1 MKLEKNI
8 IPENLHVAIVMDG
21 NGRWANERALA
32 RLKGHA
38 KGADRVRHIVR
49 ASLDMNVTHL
59 TLFAFSTENW
69 KRSESEVLGLM
80 SLFRKFMKSEAKKLL
95 INGVKVRFIGNRLR
109 LDKSIIKLMDE
120 LEFSTKENDN
130 LNLTIAL
137 NYGGRDEIV
146 RASKKISEKVKLGLI
161 DIDDINIEMFSNNL
175 DTFELPDPDLVIR
188 TSGELRT
195 SNFLPWQCAYS
206 EYVFEKSN
214 WPDFNNDIYEE
225 ILIEFKTDFLKL
237 FFFLSWIKRHSFSDL
252 APTPAGSRSC
262 IFSNIDKTSCFVA
275 TIF

>member
-1 MKLEKNI
+1 MKIEKKI
-8 IPENLHVAIVMDG
+8 KPENLHVAIVMDG

-69 KRSESEVLGLM
+69 KRSENEVIGLM
-80 SLFRKFMKSEAKKLL
+80 GLFKKFIKSEAKKLL
-95 INGVKVRFIGNRLR
+95 INGVKVRFIGDRSR
-109 LDKSIIKLMDE
+109 LDKSLIKLMGE
-120 LEFSTKENDN
+120 LELLTIANDN
-130 LNLTIAL
+130 LHLTIAL

-146 RASKKISEKVKLGLI
+146 RATKKISEKVKLGVLS
-161 DIDDINIEMFSNNL
+161 IDDITVEMLSNNL
-175 DTFELPDPDLVIR
+175 DTFDLPDPDLVIR
-188 TSGELRT
+188 TSGEVRT

-206 EYVFEKSN
+206 EYVFEKTN

-225 ILIEFKTDFLKL
+225 ILIEFKNRERRFGAILK
-237 FFFLSWIKRHSFSDL
+237 
-252 APTPAGSRSC
+252 
-262 IFSNIDKTSCFVA
+262 
-275 TIF
+275 

>member
-1 MKLEKNI
+1 MKIEKKI
-8 IPENLHVAIVMDG
+8 ISESLHVAIVMDG

-69 KRSESEVLGLM
+69 KRSESEVVGLM
-80 SLFRKFMKSEAKKLL
+80 SLFKKFMKSEAKKLL
-95 INGVKVRFIGNRLR
+95 INGVRVRFIGDRSR
-109 LDKSIIKLMDE
+109 LDKSLIMLMGE
-120 LEFSTKENDN
+120 LELLTIENDN
-130 LNLTIAL
+130 LHLTIAL

-146 RASKKISEKVKLGLI
+146 RATKKISEKIKLGVLN
-161 DIDDINIEMFSNNL
+161 IDDITVEMISNNL
-175 DTFELPDPDLVIR
+175 DTFDLPDPDLVIR
-188 TSGELRT
+188 TSGEVRT

-206 EYVFEKSN
+206 EYVFEKTN

-225 ILIEFKTDFLKL
+225 ILIEFKNRERRFGAILK
-237 FFFLSWIKRHSFSDL
+237 
-252 APTPAGSRSC
+252 
-262 IFSNIDKTSCFVA
+262 
-275 TIF
+275 

>member
-1 MKLEKNI
+1 MKIEKKI
-8 IPENLHVAIVMDG
+8 KPENLHVAIVMDG

-69 KRSESEVLGLM
+69 KRSESEVVGLM
-80 SLFRKFMKSEAKKLL
+80 GLFKKFMKSEAKKLL
-95 INGVKVRFIGNRLR
+95 INGVKVRFIGDRSR
-109 LDKSIIKLMDE
+109 LDKSLIKLMDE
-120 LEFSTKENDN
+120 LELLTIANDN
-130 LNLTIAL
+130 LHLTIAL

-146 RASKKISEKVKLGLI
+146 RATKKISEKVKLGVLN
-161 DIDDINIEMFSNNL
+161 IDDITVEMLSDNL
-175 DTFELPDPDLVIR
+175 DTFDLPDPDLVIR
-188 TSGELRT
+188 TSGEVRT

-206 EYVFEKSN
+206 EYVFEKTN

-225 ILIEFKTDFLKL
+225 ILIEFKNRERRFGAILK
-237 FFFLSWIKRHSFSDL
+237 
-252 APTPAGSRSC
+252 
-262 IFSNIDKTSCFVA
+262 
-275 TIF
+275 

>member
-1 MKLEKNI
+1 MKIEKKI
-8 IPENLHVAIVMDG
+8 KPENLHVAIVMDG

-69 KRSESEVLGLM
+69 KRSESEVVGLM
-80 SLFRKFMKSEAKKLL
+80 SLFKKFMKSEAKKLL
-95 INGVKVRFIGNRLR
+95 INGVRVRFIGDRSR
-109 LDKSIIKLMDE
+109 LDKSLIMLMGE
-120 LEFSTKENDN
+120 LELLTIENDN

-146 RASKKISEKVKLGLI
+146 RATKKISEKVKLGVLN
-161 DIDDINIEMFSNNL
+161 IDDITVETISNNL
-175 DTFELPDPDLVIR
+175 DTFDLPDPDLVIR
-188 TSGELRT
+188 TSGEVRT

-206 EYVFEKSN
+206 EYVFEKTN

-225 ILIEFKTDFLKL
+225 ILIEFKNRERRFGAILK
-237 FFFLSWIKRHSFSDL
+237 
-252 APTPAGSRSC
+252 
-262 IFSNIDKTSCFVA
+262 
-275 TIF
+275 

>member
-1 MKLEKNI
+1 MKIEKKI
-8 IPENLHVAIVMDG
+8 KPENLHVAIVMDG

-69 KRSESEVLGLM
+69 KRSESEVVGLM
-80 SLFRKFMKSEAKKLL
+80 SLFKKFMKSEAKKLL
-95 INGVKVRFIGNRLR
+95 INGVRVRFIGDRSR
-109 LDKSIIKLMDE
+109 LDKSLIMLMGE
-120 LEFSTKENDN
+120 LELLTIENDN
-130 LNLTIAL
+130 LHLTIAL

-146 RASKKISEKVKLGLI
+146 RATKKISEKVKLGVLN
-161 DIDDINIEMFSNNL
+161 IDDITVEMISNNL
-175 DTFELPDPDLVIR
+175 DTFDLPDPDLVIR
-188 TSGELRT
+188 TSGEVRT

-206 EYVFEKSN
+206 EYVFEKTN

-225 ILIEFKTDFLKL
+225 ILIEFKNRERRFGAILK
-237 FFFLSWIKRHSFSDL
+237 
-252 APTPAGSRSC
+252 
-262 IFSNIDKTSCFVA
+262 
-275 TIF
+275 

>member
-1 MKLEKNI
+1 MKIEKKI
-8 IPENLHVAIVMDG
+8 KPENLHVAIVMDG

-69 KRSESEVLGLM
+69 KRSENEVVGLM
-80 SLFRKFMKSEAKKLL
+80 SLFKKFMKSEAKKLL
-95 INGVKVRFIGNRLR
+95 INGVRVRFIGDRSR
-109 LDKSIIKLMDE
+109 LDKSLIKLMSE
-120 LEFSTKENDN
+120 LELLTIENDN
-130 LNLTIAL
+130 LHLTIAL

-146 RASKKISEKVKLGLI
+146 RATKKISEKVKLGVLN
-161 DIDDINIEMFSNNL
+161 IDDITVEMISNNL
-175 DTFELPDPDLVIR
+175 DTFDLPDPDLVIR
-188 TSGELRT
+188 TSGEVRT

-206 EYVFEKSN
+206 EYVFEKTN

-225 ILIEFKTDFLKL
+225 ILIEFKNRERRFGAILK
-237 FFFLSWIKRHSFSDL
+237 
-252 APTPAGSRSC
+252 
-262 IFSNIDKTSCFVA
+262 
-275 TIF
+275 

>member
-1 MKLEKNI
+1 MKLEKKI
-8 IPENLHVAIVMDG
+8 KPENLHVAIIMDG

-49 ASLDMNVTHL
+49 ASLDLNVTHL

-80 SLFRKFMKSEAKKLL
+80 GLFKKFIKSEAKKLL
-95 INGVKVRFIGNRLR
+95 VNGVKVRFIGDRSR
-109 LDKSIIKLMDE
+109 LDKPLIKLMAE
-120 LEFSTKENDN
+120 LELLTVENDN

-137 NYGGRDEIV
+137 NYGGRDEIL
-146 RASKKISEKVKLGLI
+146 RATKKISEKVKLGLLN
-161 DIDDINIEMFSNNL
+161 IDDITIEMFSSNL
-175 DTFELPDPDLVIR
+175 DTFDLPDPDLVIR

-206 EYVFEKSN
+206 EYVFEKNN
-214 WPDFNNDIYEE
+214 WPDFNYDIYEK
-225 ILIEFKTDFLKL
+225 ILIEFKNRERRFGAILK
-237 FFFLSWIKRHSFSDL
+237 
-252 APTPAGSRSC
+252 
-262 IFSNIDKTSCFVA
+262 
-275 TIF
+275 

>member
-1 MKLEKNI
+1 MKIEKKI
-8 IPENLHVAIVMDG
+8 KPENLHVAIVMDG

-69 KRSESEVLGLM
+69 KRSESEVVGLM
-80 SLFRKFMKSEAKKLL
+80 GLFKKFMKSEAKKLL
-95 INGVKVRFIGNRLR
+95 INGVKVRFIGDRSR
-109 LDKSIIKLMDE
+109 LDKSLIKLMDE
-120 LEFSTKENDN
+120 LELLTIANNN
-130 LNLTIAL
+130 LHLTIAL

-146 RASKKISEKVKLGLI
+146 RATKKISEKVKLGVLN
-161 DIDDINIEMFSNNL
+161 IDDITVEMFSNNL
-175 DTFELPDPDLVIR
+175 DTFDLPDPDLVIR
-188 TSGELRT
+188 TSGEVRT

-206 EYVFEKSN
+206 EYVFEKTN

-225 ILIEFKTDFLKL
+225 ILIEFKNRERRFGAILK
-237 FFFLSWIKRHSFSDL
+237 
-252 APTPAGSRSC
+252 
-262 IFSNIDKTSCFVA
+262 
-275 TIF
+275 

>member
-1 MKLEKNI
+1 MKIEKKI
-8 IPENLHVAIVMDG
+8 KPENLHVAIVMDG

-69 KRSESEVLGLM
+69 KRSESEVVGLM
-80 SLFRKFMKSEAKKLL
+80 NLFKKFMKSEAKKLL
-95 INGVKVRFIGNRLR
+95 INGVRVRFIGDRSR
-109 LDKSIIKLMDE
+109 LDKSLIMLMGE
-120 LEFSTKENDN
+120 LELLTIENDN
-130 LNLTIAL
+130 LHLTIAL

-146 RASKKISEKVKLGLI
+146 RATKKISEKVKLGVLN
-161 DIDDINIEMFSNNL
+161 IDDITVEMISNNL
-175 DTFELPDPDLVIR
+175 DTFDLPDPDLVIR
-188 TSGELRT
+188 TSGEVRT

-206 EYVFEKSN
+206 EYVFEKTN

-225 ILIEFKTDFLKL
+225 ILIEFKNRERRFGAILK
-237 FFFLSWIKRHSFSDL
+237 
-252 APTPAGSRSC
+252 
-262 IFSNIDKTSCFVA
+262 
-275 TIF
+275 

>member
-1 MKLEKNI
+1 LKIDKNI
-8 IPENLHVAIVMDG
+8 NPETLHVAIVMDG

-80 SLFRKFMKSEAKKLL
+80 SLFKKFIKSESQKLL
-95 INGVKVRFIGNRLR
+95 INGVKVRFIGDRTR
-109 LDKSIIKLMDE
+109 LDKSLIDLMAE
-120 LEFSTKENDN
+120 LEFLTFENTK

-146 RASKKISEKVKLGLI
+146 RATKKIVEEVKLGHI
-161 DIDDINIEMFSNNL
+161 DVNDINVEMFSNKL
-175 DTFELPDPDLVIR
+175 DTFDLPDPDLIIR

-225 ILIEFKTDFLKL
+225 ILTEFKSRERRFGAILK
-237 FFFLSWIKRHSFSDL
+237 
-252 APTPAGSRSC
+252 
-262 IFSNIDKTSCFVA
+262 
-275 TIF
+275 

>member
-8 IPENLHVAIVMDG
+8 IPEILHVAMVMDG

-49 ASLDMNVTHL
+49 ASLDMKVTHL

-69 KRSESEVLGLM
+69 KRSESEVIGLM
-80 SLFRKFMKSEAKKLL
+80 GLFKKFMKSEAKKLL
-95 INGVKVRFIGNRLR
+95 INGVKVRFIGNRSR

-120 LEFSTKENDN
+120 LEFLTKENDN

-146 RASKKISEKVKLGLI
+146 RATKKISEKVKLGLI

-195 SNFLPWQCAYS
+195 SNFLPWQSAYS

-214 WPDFNNDIYEE
+214 WPDFNKNIYEQ
-225 ILIEFKTDFLKL
+225 ILIEFKTRERRFGAILK
-237 FFFLSWIKRHSFSDL
+237 
-252 APTPAGSRSC
+252 
-262 IFSNIDKTSCFVA
+262 
-275 TIF
+275 

>member
-1 MKLEKNI
+1 MKIEKKI
-8 IPENLHVAIVMDG
+8 KPENLHVAIVMDG

-69 KRSESEVLGLM
+69 KRSESEVVGLM
-80 SLFRKFMKSEAKKLL
+80 GLFKKFMKSEAKKLL
-95 INGVKVRFIGNRLR
+95 INGVKVRFIGDRSR
-109 LDKSIIKLMDE
+109 LDKSLIKLMDE
-120 LEFSTKENDN
+120 LELLTIDNDI
-130 LNLTIAL
+130 LHLTIAL

-146 RASKKISEKVKLGLI
+146 RATKKISEKVKLGVLN
-161 DIDDINIEMFSNNL
+161 IDDITVEMFSNNL
-175 DTFELPDPDLVIR
+175 DTFDLPDPDLVIR
-188 TSGELRT
+188 TSGEVRT

-206 EYVFEKSN
+206 EYVFEKTN

-225 ILIEFKTDFLKL
+225 ILIEFKNRERRFGAILK
-237 FFFLSWIKRHSFSDL
+237 
-252 APTPAGSRSC
+252 
-262 IFSNIDKTSCFVA
+262 
-275 TIF
+275 